1 MTADEIGILGIAEAR
16 WNDTGQSTG
25 EVIIY
30 SGHMEENA
38 LQSEGVVVMLSK
50 EAQKTL
56 IG

>member
-16 WNDTGQSTG
+16 WNDTGQSPG

-56 IG
+56 IR